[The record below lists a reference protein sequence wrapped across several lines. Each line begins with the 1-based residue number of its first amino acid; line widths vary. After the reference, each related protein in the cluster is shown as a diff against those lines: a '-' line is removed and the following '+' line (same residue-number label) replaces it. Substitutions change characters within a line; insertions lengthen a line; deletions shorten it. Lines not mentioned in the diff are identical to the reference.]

1 MSVKTDSSACRL
13 VFPAVTALTLL
24 LLVVADYF
32 FYRDRIYPGVYLYG
46 INTGSLHEAEARQLV
61 QEELNRENLAGTF
74 ILFRYGEK
82 SWSYTLQELGV
93 ALDWAETLAGA
104 FAAGRKR
111 MVPFSYAERIRM
123 MLKPVQ
129 IPLKFTVDPSHFSK
143 ALAPAAQYIDSDP
156 QEARFELAEDAA
168 TVEIIPEKQGL
179 RLLLEETRHLLEI
192 SLETYPVPESFPL
205 LVRELRPARTAAT
218 LRELR
223 VRAEVSAFSTQFALT
238 LPGRVHNIR
247 LASSLLDG
255 ILLEPGG
262 EFSFN
267 KTVGKTGSEQGYQP
281 APVII
286 AGEIVEGF
294 GGGVCQVS
302 STLYNA
308 VLLAGLQVV
317 ARTGHS
323 LAVGYVPPG
332 RDAAVAYGWQDLK
345 FRNSLEHGIWIR
357 TFVKGERL
365 TVRLFGDPVPGQ
377 EIRLLNSDLDVIP
390 RGTNYIETDNLP
402 AGTQEKVRAG
412 QDGYRVS
419 VWRVT
424 SLDGAETGREL
435 LSRDYYRAVPAE
447 VRVGTGVNSLR

>member
-1 MSVKTDSSACRL
+1 MSVKANSLARRL

-32 FYRDRIYPGVYLYG
+32 FYRDKIYPGVYLYS
-46 INTGSLHEAEARQLV
+46 INAGGLTKAEANRLV
-61 QEELNRENLAGTF
+61 QEELNRENLAGTVV
-74 ILFRYGEK
+74 LFRYNGK
-82 SWSYTLQELGV
+82 SWSFTFQELGV
-93 ALDWAETLAGA
+93 AVDWAETLAGA

-111 MVPFSYAERIRM
+111 MVPFSYAERIRLL
-123 MLKPVQ
+123 LKPLQ
-129 IPLKFTVDPSHFSK
+129 IPLKFAVDPAHFSQ
-143 ALAPAAQYIDSDP
+143 ALIPAVQHIDRDP
-156 QEARFELAEDAA
+156 QEPRLELVEDGA
-168 TVEIIPEKQGL
+168 TVEIIPEKKGL
-179 RLLLEETRHLLEI
+179 RLLLEETRQLLEN

-205 LVRELRPARTAAT
+205 LVRELRPARTAAG
-218 LRELR
+218 LSELR
-223 VRAEVSAFSTQFALT
+223 VRAEISSFSTQFSLT
-238 LPGRVHNIR
+238 LPGRVNNIR
-247 LASSLLDG
+247 LAAAALDD

-267 KTVGKTGSEQGYQP
+267 ETVGKTGAAQGYQP

-286 AGEIVEGF
+286 SGEIVEGF

-332 RDAAVAYGWQDLK
+332 RDAAVVYGWQDLK
-345 FRNSLEHGIWIR
+345 FRNALEHGIWIR
-357 TFVKGERL
+357 TFVNGGLL
-365 TVRLFGDPVPGQ
+365 TIRLFGDPVPGK
-377 EIRLLNSDLDVIP
+377 EIKLLNSDLDIIP
-390 RGTNYIETDNLP
+390 RSTNYIETDNLP
-402 AGTQEKVRAG
+402 AGAQEKVKAG

-424 SLDGAETGREL
+424 HLGGVETSREL
-435 LSRDYYRAVPAE
+435 LSRDFYRPVPAE
-447 VRVGTGVNSLR
+447 VRVGTGVSSLR